1 MIFDRFYGRNLQQQ
15 VMYLTWIAG
24 QETDVVKSI
33 VGRVD
38 AAGGLPA
45 ASLYTNGSTFAV
57 GQEPPYTYYVA
68 VDGMWVNIGVFP
80 LAGSPGSPGEN
91 GRSVFVSSFSPSP
104 ASIGQSYHVP
114 LSSFNGDP
122 AVNDL
127 VLLSGRWLSVVTALT
142 PPYATALIYADLQ
155 GAQGE
160 PGEGIDTIEKME
172 TPYTIDSITYSIEDG
187 LKIYGHGRINGADTY
202 EQVLTIPIRAGEN
215 IIIDASDDNKGLV
228 ISSKSAAA
236 DKWTEEEISLL
247 ETVFQTIAYTSESA
261 GQTAADELIASLRA
275 GAKVTGITATA
286 VSKTRYVG
294 DSLTAADFN
303 VYALYSDGTRQLV
316 TSGYTVSPEVITETS
331 FTATVTYKAFTA
343 SVPMT
348 AEENVATSIE
358 VVSYTPTK
366 TLYIGDAIATSGY
379 YTYVITFAR
388 GNSQTMTEWAPITVS
403 PTTIT
408 GESTE
413 TTVSYGSL
421 SAAYTITGAKAKPVP
436 TTLSVAYT
444 GSTSVGTVVTADNWS
459 YTVKDQYDQ
468 NMDVTGSL
476 QCVPSGN
483 ALVEGNN
490 TFGLSLF
497 LESATLRT
505 EAVVVGIPSAPTT
518 HSITYDSTV
527 DGAQTVAFTPMPT
540 EVNDG
545 TSTTITMTAKAPTA
559 SYYEHATG
567 IAINEVRKS
576 SVKVGTSITAGT
588 GTLTITNQKADATV
602 TAVPILMFNAT
613 NQAYQDG
620 SAYAPS
626 YSGYVGTCVSG
637 LYELKAGKHY
647 IYADGGSGK
656 KFRVSFVRADYTAM
670 GGSAEQPSG
679 TVIKIGGANSGI
691 EVPADAK
698 YFFLRYSA
706 IDKAPSVVQTALA
719 NAHMLLECE

>member
-24 QETDVVKSI
+24 QATDVVKSI

-45 ASLYTNGSTFAV
+45 ASLYANGSTFAV

-91 GRSVFVSSFSPSP
+91 GRSMFVSSFSPSP

-127 VLLSGRWLSVVTALT
+127 VLLSGRWLSIVTALT
-142 PPYATALIYADLQ
+142 PPYATALIYADIQ

-215 IIIDASDDNKGLV
+215 IIIDASSDNKELV
-228 ISSKSAAA
+228 ISSKAAAA

-303 VYALYSDGTRQLV
+303 VYATYSDGTQQLV
-316 TSGYTVSPEVITETS
+316 SSGYTVSPEVITETS

-366 TLYIGDAIATSGY
+366 TLYIGDTISTSGY

-403 PTTIT
+403 PTTIS

-421 SAAYTITGAKAKPVP
+421 SAAYTITGAQAKPAP
-436 TTLSVAYT
+436 TTLSVTYT

-459 YTVKDQYDQ
+459 YTVKDQYGQ

-505 EAVVVGIPSAPTT
+505 EAVVVGIS
-518 HSITYDSTV
+518 SGGVTYAKMYIYQSDYDVSL
-527 DGAQTVAFTPMPT
+527 GAMQSPHIQTSRRKDQGWNIVGS
-540 EVNDG
+540 E
-545 TSTTITMTAKAPTA
+545 STTSAAGTHGMTGEITFEQALTATPKTIKITRISTDDQPTA
-559 SYYEHATG
+559 NNAGYDGVWNFNSDATTATG
-567 IAINEVRKS
+567 
-576 SVKVGTSITAGT
+576 
-588 GTLTITNQKADATV
+588 
-602 TAVPILMFNAT
+602 
-613 NQAYQDG
+613 
-620 SAYAPS
+620 
-626 YSGYVGTCVSG
+626 TCF
-637 LYELKAGKHY
+637 H
-647 IYADGGSGK
+647 
-656 KFRVSFVRADYTAM
+656 
-670 GGSAEQPSG
+670 
-679 TVIKIGGANSGI
+679 
-691 EVPADAK
+691 
-698 YFFLRYSA
+698 
-706 IDKAPSVVQTALA
+706 LA
-719 NAHMLLECE
+719 NHSKLNLRVDAGDIKWIRDGNNYTGISKFVTNSATLYYFGKTCAHGVLLEVEC

>member
-45 ASLYTNGSTFAV
+45 ASLYANGSTFAV

-127 VLLSGRWLSVVTALT
+127 VLLSGRWLSIVTALT
-142 PPYATALIYADLQ
+142 PPDATALIYADLQ
-155 GAQGE
+155 GNQGE

-215 IIIDASDDNKGLV
+215 IIIDASADNKELV
-228 ISSKSAAA
+228 ISSKAAAA
-236 DKWTEEEISLL
+236 DKWTDEEISLL

-316 TSGYTVSPEVITETS
+316 TSGYTVSPEVITATS

-366 TLYIGDAIATSGY
+366 TLYIGDTIATSGY

-421 SAAYTITGAKAKPVP
+421 SAAYTITGAKARPAP
-436 TTLSVAYT
+436 TTLSVTYT

-505 EAVVVGIPSAPTT
+505 EAVVVGISSGGVTYAKMYIYPSDYDVSLGAMQSPHFQTT
-518 HSITYDSTV
+518 RSTEYGWNIV
-527 DGAQTVAFTPMPT
+527 GS
-540 EVNDG
+540 E
-545 TSTTITMTAKAPTA
+545 STTSA
-559 SYYEHATG
+559 
-567 IAINEVRKS
+567 
-576 SVKVGTSITAGT
+576 AGT
-588 GTLTITNQKADATV
+588 HGLTGDITFEQALTATPKTIKITRISTADQPIANNAGYDGVWNFNADAT
-602 TAVPILMFNAT
+602 TAT
-613 NQAYQDG
+613 
-620 SAYAPS
+620 
-626 YSGYVGTCVSG
+626 GTCFHLGNHSKLNLQVDAGDIKWIRDGNNYTGISKFVTNSAV
-637 LYELKAGKHY
+637 LYYFGKTCPH
-647 IYADGGSGK
+647 G
-656 KFRVSFVRADYTAM
+656 V
-670 GGSAEQPSG
+670 
-679 TVIKIGGANSGI
+679 
-691 EVPADAK
+691 
-698 YFFLRYSA
+698 
-706 IDKAPSVVQTALA
+706 
-719 NAHMLLECE
+719 LLEVEC

>member
-24 QETDVVKSI
+24 QATDVVKSI

-45 ASLYTNGSTFAV
+45 ASLYANGSTFAV
-57 GQEPPYTYYVA
+57 GQEPPYIYYVA
-68 VDGMWVNIGVFP
+68 IDGMWVNIGVFP

-91 GRSVFVSSFSPSP
+91 GKSVFVSSFSPSP

-127 VLLSGRWLSVVTALT
+127 VLLSGRWLSIVTALT

-215 IIIDASDDNKGLV
+215 IIIDASSDNKELV
-228 ISSKSAAA
+228 ISSKAAAA

-261 GQTAADELIASLRA
+261 GQTAADELIAALRA

-286 VSKTRYVG
+286 VSKTRYIG

-303 VYALYSDGTRQLV
+303 VYAIYSDGTRQLV
-316 TSGYTVSPEVITETS
+316 TSGYTVSPKVITATS

-348 AEENVATSIE
+348 AEENVATGIE

-366 TLYIGDAIATSGY
+366 TLYIGDTIATSGY

-388 GNSQTMTEWAPITVS
+388 GNSQTMTAWAPITVS

-421 SAAYTITGAKAKPVP
+421 SDAYTISGARAKPVP
-436 TTLSVAYT
+436 TTLSVSYT

-459 YTVKDQYDQ
+459 YTVKDQYGQ

-483 ALVEGNN
+483 ALIEGNN

-505 EAVVVGIPSAPTT
+505 EAVVVGVPSGSTSYT
-518 HSITYDSTV
+518 ITYDSTV
-527 DGAQTVAFTPMPT
+527 DGAQTVTFTPMPT

-545 TSTTITMTAKAPTA
+545 TSTTITMAANAPTA
-559 SYYEHATG
+559 SYYANATG
-567 IAINEVRKS
+567 IAINEIRKS
-576 SVKVGTSITAGT
+576 SVKVGTTKTEGT
-588 GTLTITNQKADATV
+588 GTLTISNQKADAVV
-602 TAVPILMFNAT
+602 TAVPTLFFNST
-613 NQAYQDG
+613 NQSYTDG
-620 SAYAPS
+620 SVYEPM
-626 YSGYVGTCVSG
+626 YSGYVATCVSG
-637 LYELKAGKHY
+637 LYELKAAKHY

-656 KFRVSFVRADYTAM
+656 KYRVSFVRKDYTAM
-670 GGSAEQPSG
+670 GGSAEQGSG
-679 TVIKIGGANSGI
+679 TVIKLGGANSDI
-691 EVPADAK
+691 AVPADAK
-698 YFFLRYSA
+698 YFFLRYSG
-706 IDKAPSVVQTALA
+706 IDKDPAVVQTALT

>member
-24 QETDVVKSI
+24 QATDVVKSI

-45 ASLYTNGSTFAV
+45 ASLYANGSTFAV

-127 VLLSGRWLSVVTALT
+127 VLLSGRWLSIVTALT
-142 PPYATALIYADLQ
+142 TPYATALIYADLQ
-155 GAQGE
+155 GAQGD

-172 TPYTIDSITYSIEDG
+172 TPYTIDRITYSIEDG
-187 LKIYGHGRINGADTY
+187 LKIFGHGRINGTGTY

-215 IIIDASDDNKGLV
+215 IIIDASSDNKELV
-228 ISSKSAAA
+228 ISSKAAAA

-303 VYALYSDGTRQLV
+303 VYATYSDGTRQLV
-316 TSGYTVSPEVITETS
+316 TSGYTVSPEVITATS

-408 GESTE
+408 GASTE

-421 SAAYTITGAKAKPVP
+421 SAAYTITGAQAKPVP
-436 TTLSVAYT
+436 TTLSVTYT

-476 QCVPSGN
+476 QCVPFGN

-505 EAVVVGIPSAPTT
+505 ESVVVGVSSGSTSYT
-518 HSITYDSTV
+518 ITYDSTV
-527 DGAQTVAFTPMPT
+527 DGAQTVTFTPMPT
-540 EVNDG
+540 EVDDG
-545 TSTTITMTAKAPTA
+545 ASTTISMEAKAPTA
-559 SYYEHATG
+559 SYYAKATG

-576 SVKVGTSITAGT
+576 SVKVGTTKTEGT
-588 GTLTITNQKADATV
+588 GTLTISNQKADATV
-602 TAVPILMFNAT
+602 TAVPTLMFNAT

-620 SAYAPS
+620 SVYEPS

-656 KFRVSFVRADYTAM
+656 KFRVAFVRADYTAM
-670 GGSAEQPSG
+670 GGSAEQTSG
-679 TVIKIGGANSGI
+679 TVIKLGGANSDLP
-691 EVPADAK
+691 VPDGAK
-698 YFFLRYSA
+698 YFFLRYSG
-706 IDKAPSVVQTALA
+706 IDKNPDVVQTALT
-719 NAHMLLECE
+719 NAYMLLECE

>member
-24 QETDVVKSI
+24 QATDVVKSI

-45 ASLYTNGSTFAV
+45 ASLYANGSTFAV

-68 VDGMWVNIGVFP
+68 IDGMWVNIGVFP

-127 VLLSGRWLSVVTALT
+127 VLLSGRWLSIVTALT

-172 TPYTIDSITYSIEDG
+172 TPYTIDSITYSVEDG
-187 LKIYGHGRINGADTY
+187 LKIYGHGRINGVDTY
-202 EQVLTIPIRAGEN
+202 EQILTVPIRAGEN
-215 IIIDASDDNKGLV
+215 IIIDASSDNKELV
-228 ISSKSAAA
+228 ISSKAAAA

-261 GQTAADELIASLRA
+261 GQTAADELIAALRA

-316 TSGYTVSPEVITETS
+316 TSGYTVSPEVITATS

-348 AEENVATSIE
+348 AGENVATSIE
-358 VVSYTPTK
+358 VVRYTPTK
-366 TLYIGDAIATSGY
+366 TLYIGDAIARSGY

-388 GNSQTMTEWAPITVS
+388 GNSQTMTAWAPITVS

-421 SAAYTITGAKAKPVP
+421 SDAYTISGAKAKPVP
-436 TTLSVAYT
+436 TTLSVSYT

-459 YTVKDQYDQ
+459 YTVKDQYGQ

-483 ALVEGNN
+483 ALIEGNN

-505 EAVVVGIPSAPTT
+505 EAVVVGVPSGSTSYT
-518 HSITYDSTV
+518 ITYDSTV
-527 DGAQTVAFTPMPT
+527 DGAQTVTFTPMPT

-545 TSTTITMTAKAPTA
+545 TSTTITMAANAPTA
-559 SYYEHATG
+559 SYYANATG

-576 SVKVGTSITAGT
+576 SVKVGTTKTEGT
-588 GTLTITNQKADATV
+588 GTLTISNQKADAVV
-602 TAVPILMFNAT
+602 TAVPTLFFNST
-613 NQAYQDG
+613 NQSYTDG
-620 SAYAPS
+620 SVYEPTYSS
-626 YSGYVGTCVSG
+626 YVNTCVSG
-637 LYELKAGKHY
+637 LYELKAAKHY

-656 KFRVSFVRADYTAM
+656 KYRVSFVRADYTAM
-670 GGSAEQPSG
+670 GGSAEQESG
-679 TVIKIGGANSGI
+679 TVIKLGGANSDI
-691 EVPADAK
+691 AVPADAK
-698 YFFLRYSA
+698 YFFLRYSS
-706 IDKAPSVVQTALA
+706 IDKDPAVVQTALT

>member
-24 QETDVVKSI
+24 QATDVVKSI

-45 ASLYTNGSTFAV
+45 ASLYANGSTFAV

-68 VDGMWVNIGVFP
+68 VDGMWVNLGVFP

-91 GRSVFVSSFSPSP
+91 GRSMFVSSFSPSP

-127 VLLSGRWLSVVTALT
+127 VLLSGRWLSIVTALT
-142 PPYATALIYADLQ
+142 PPYATALIYADLL

-172 TPYTIDSITYSIEDG
+172 TPYTIDRITYSIEDG

-215 IIIDASDDNKGLV
+215 IIIDASSDNKELV
-228 ISSKSAAA
+228 ISSKAAAA
-236 DKWTEEEISLL
+236 DKWTDEEISLL

-261 GQTAADELIASLRA
+261 GQTAADELIAALRA

-316 TSGYTVSPEVITETS
+316 TSGYTVSPEVITATS
-331 FTATVTYKAFTA
+331 YTATVTYKAFTA

-436 TTLSVAYT
+436 TALSVAYT

-459 YTVKDQYDQ
+459 YTVKDQYGQ

-476 QCVPSGN
+476 LCVPSGN

-505 EAVVVGIPSAPTT
+505 EAVVVGISSGGVTYAKMYIYPSDYDVSLGAMQSPHIQTDRKISAGWNIVGSKETT
-518 HSITYDSTV
+518 SPGGTHGMTGNVTFENALTATPKTIKITRVSAEDQPIAANAGF
-527 DGAQTVAFTPMPT
+527 DGVW
-540 EVNDG
+540 NL
-545 TSTTITMTAKAPTA
+545 
-559 SYYEHATG
+559 
-567 IAINEVRKS
+567 N
-576 SVKVGTSITAGT
+576 
-588 GTLTITNQKADATV
+588 ADATAASGHCFILPAHTSKTLAVDAGDIEWIRDGNNYAGISKFV
-602 TAVPILMFNAT
+602 TN
-613 NQAYQDG
+613 
-620 SAYAPS
+620 SAQ
-626 YSGYVGTCVSG
+626 V
-637 LYELKAGKHY
+637 LYIGKMCPH
-647 IYADGGSGK
+647 G
-656 KFRVSFVRADYTAM
+656 V
-670 GGSAEQPSG
+670 
-679 TVIKIGGANSGI
+679 
-691 EVPADAK
+691 
-698 YFFLRYSA
+698 
-706 IDKAPSVVQTALA
+706 
-719 NAHMLLECE
+719 LLEVEC

>member
-24 QETDVVKSI
+24 QATDVVKSI

-45 ASLYTNGSTFAV
+45 ASLYANGSTFAV

-68 VDGMWVNIGVFP
+68 VDGMWVNIGVYP

-127 VLLSGRWLSVVTALT
+127 VLLSGRWLSIVTALT

-172 TPYTIDSITYSIEDG
+172 TPYTIDSITYGIEDG

-215 IIIDASDDNKGLV
+215 IIIDASSDNKELV
-228 ISSKSAAA
+228 ISSKAAA
-236 DKWTEEEISLL
+236 DEKWTDEEISLL

-261 GQTAADELIASLRA
+261 GQTAADELIAALRA

-316 TSGYTVSPEVITETS
+316 TSGYTVSPEVITATS

-348 AEENVATSIE
+348 AEENVETSIE

-459 YTVKDQYDQ
+459 YTVKDQYGQ

-527 DGAQTVAFTPMPT
+527 DGAQTVTFTPMPT

-576 SVKVGTSITAGT
+576 SVKVGTTKTQGT
-588 GTLTITNQKADATV
+588 GTLTISNQKADATV
-602 TAVPILMFNAT
+602 TAVPTLMFNAT

-620 SAYAPS
+620 SVYAPS

-656 KFRVSFVRADYTAM
+656 KFRVAFVRADYTAM

-679 TVIKIGGANSGI
+679 TVIKLGGANSDI
-691 EVPADAK
+691 TVPNDAK

-706 IDKAPSVVQTALA
+706 IDKDPAVVQTALT
-719 NAHMLLECE
+719 NAYMLLECE

>member
-24 QETDVVKSI
+24 QATDVVKSI

-45 ASLYTNGSTFAV
+45 ASLYANGSTFAV

-127 VLLSGRWLSVVTALT
+127 VLLSGRWLSIVTALT

-215 IIIDASDDNKGLV
+215 IIIDSSSDNKELV
-228 ISSKSAAA
+228 ISSKAAAA

-303 VYALYSDGTRQLV
+303 VYATYSDGTRQLV
-316 TSGYTVSPEVITETS
+316 TSGYTVSPEVITATS

-421 SAAYTITGAKAKPVP
+421 SDVYTITGAKAKPAP
-436 TTLSVAYT
+436 TTLSVTYT

-459 YTVKDQYDQ
+459 YTVKDQYEQ

-505 EAVVVGIPSAPTT
+505 EAVVVGISSGGVTYAKMYIYPSDYDVSLGAMQSPHFQTT
-518 HSITYDSTV
+518 RKNELGWNIVGSESTTSAAGTHGLTGNITFEQALTATPKTLKITRISTADQPNANNAGYDGVWNFNSDATTATGTCFHLANHSKLNL
-527 DGAQTVAFTPMPT
+527 Q
-540 EVNDG
+540 VNAGDIKWIRDG
-545 TSTTITMTAKAPTA
+545 TNYAGISKFVTNSATL
-559 SYYEHATG
+559 YYFG
-567 IAINEVRKS
+567 K
-576 SVKVGTSITAGT
+576 
-588 GTLTITNQKADATV
+588 
-602 TAVPILMFNAT
+602 
-613 NQAYQDG
+613 
-620 SAYAPS
+620 
-626 YSGYVGTCVSG
+626 TCPHGV
-637 LYELKAGKHY
+637 
-647 IYADGGSGK
+647 
-656 KFRVSFVRADYTAM
+656 
-670 GGSAEQPSG
+670 
-679 TVIKIGGANSGI
+679 
-691 EVPADAK
+691 
-698 YFFLRYSA
+698 
-706 IDKAPSVVQTALA
+706 
-719 NAHMLLECE
+719 LLEVEC

>member
-24 QETDVVKSI
+24 QATDVVKSI

-45 ASLYTNGSTFAV
+45 ASLYANGSTFAV

-68 VDGMWVNIGVFP
+68 IDGMWVNIGVFP

-127 VLLSGRWLSVVTALT
+127 VLLSGRWLSIVTALT

-187 LKIYGHGRINGADTY
+187 LKIYGHGRINGTDTY

-215 IIIDASDDNKGLV
+215 IIIDVSSDNKELV
-228 ISSKSAAA
+228 ISSKAAA
-236 DKWTEEEISLL
+236 AEKWTEEEISLL

-303 VYALYSDGTRQLV
+303 VYATYSDGTRQLV
-316 TSGYTVSPEVITETS
+316 TSGYTVSPEVITATS

-388 GNSQTMTEWAPITVS
+388 GNSQTMTAWAPITVS

-421 SAAYTITGAKAKPVP
+421 SDVYTITGAKAKPAP
-436 TTLSVAYT
+436 TTLSVTYT

-476 QCVPSGN
+476 QCVPSGI
-483 ALVEGNN
+483 ALQEGNN

-505 EAVVVGIPSAPTT
+505 EAVVVGISSGGVTYAKMYIYPSDYDVGLGAMQSPHIQTT
-518 HSITYDSTV
+518 RKNEYGWNIVGSES
-527 DGAQTVAFTPMPT
+527 
-540 EVNDG
+540 
-545 TSTTITMTAKAPTA
+545 TA
-559 SYYEHATG
+559 SAAGTHGLTGNITFEQALTATPKTLKITRISTDDQPISNNAGYDGVWNFNSDATAATG
-567 IAINEVRKS
+567 TCFHLSNHS
-576 SVKVGTSITAGT
+576 KVNLQVDAGDIKWIRD
-588 GTLTITNQKADATV
+588 GNNYAGISKFVTNS
-602 TAVPILMFNAT
+602 AV
-613 NQAYQDG
+613 
-620 SAYAPS
+620 
-626 YSGYVGTCVSG
+626 
-637 LYELKAGKHY
+637 LYYFGKICPH
-647 IYADGGSGK
+647 G
-656 KFRVSFVRADYTAM
+656 V
-670 GGSAEQPSG
+670 
-679 TVIKIGGANSGI
+679 
-691 EVPADAK
+691 
-698 YFFLRYSA
+698 
-706 IDKAPSVVQTALA
+706 
-719 NAHMLLECE
+719 LLEVEC